1 MQQAVT
7 HGIRVSVETQY
18 VEDES
23 NSDESYYVF
32 SYTIT
37 ITNESDGIAQLMSR
51 HWVITNADGKTEEV
65 RGPGVVGQQPI
76 LAPGESFTYSSFC
89 PLSTPIGSM
98 YGTYQVV
105 KNSTETL
112 EVKIPVFS
120 LAVPHVLH

>member
-1 MQQAVT
+1 MT
-7 HGIRVSVETQY
+7 HGIRISVATQY
-18 VEDES
+18 LEDES
-23 NSDESYYVF
+23 NPDENYYVF

-37 ITNESDGIAQLMSR
+37 ITNESDGVTQLMHR

-65 RGPGVVGQQPI
+65 RGSGVVGQQPI

-98 YGTYQVV
+98 YGTYHMVR
-105 KNSTETL
+105 NSTEML
-112 EVKIPVFS
+112 EVKIPAFS